1 MGRMVITWLIHEWT
15 AAANGIAMDL
25 NNPQASDRSVAILA
39 ASLLDIHL
47 RLAIERR
54 LLHVTDLR
62 LPKIKGYDNK
72 SKREEKDIFYRLFDM
87 FPGALT
93 SLSTK
98 IDIATALGIV
108 SPNTYHD
115 LAIIR
120 KVRNLFAH
128 KLEAI
133 TFDSADI
140 AARCKALLSPKYVA
154 TISRDEGGYWP
165 DGETHRVAETP
176 REMYL
181 SAVSLIGGSI
191 FSETVQVRHPPANP
205 LSLPWD

>member
-1 MGRMVITWLIHEWT
+1 MGITWQAHENRGP
-15 AAANGIAMDL
+15 AHEIALDL

-39 ASLLDIHL
+39 ASYLDIHL

-54 LLHVTDLR
+54 LLHVADLR
-62 LPKIKGYDNK
+62 LPRIKDYDNK
-72 SKREEKDIFYRLFDM
+72 PKSKEKDIFYRLFDI
-87 FPGALT
+87 FPGTLT

-98 IDIATALGIV
+98 IDMATALGIV

-128 KLEAI
+128 EPEAI
-133 TFDSADI
+133 TFDSDEV
-140 AARCKALLSPKYVA
+140 AARCEALLSPKKVC
-154 TISRDEGGYWP
+154 TIWRDGGGFWP
-165 DGETHRVAETP
+165 DGKSHRVAETP

-181 SAVSLIGGSI
+181 SAVSLIVKSI
-191 FSETVQVRHPPANP
+191 FAETVRVQHTPPKP
-205 LSLPWD
+205 LTLPWD